1 MKGVFQEWIWSDA
14 GTLGC
19 NSMGD
24 EVSVLTSLDF
34 STFSDLIGLFF
45 IFSGF
50 MSFGEAIGREVC
62 RF

>member
-1 MKGVFQEWIWSDA
+1 
-14 GTLGC
+14 
-19 NSMGD
+19 MGD